1 MDKTKKLSTEFY
13 NLDPTDRVNIEFK
26 SDDSAS
32 TRVKKIEKSITND
45 IYFTHFRS
53 LVMEEYY
60 NYIGSEK
67 MIKKPLVPEDVKNDV
82 NRILEDNGL
91 KQSLSNI
98 ALRLHDK
105 GIRSLNNDNTYTCH
119 DPSKQLRYAY
129 DPEAEPLESIRSA
142 RLAWTQGIEEE
153 VRAMT
158 EESNR
163 DFATVRPLGKI
174 NPYLLDKE
182 DLIIAKEED
191 RIYRGDD
198 VNSYN
203 DGTSGT
209 SAGNNINLDDNGL
222 HIKANDEDG
231 PRFLFDSEDLLETAA
246 SIVSPNR
253 SLSSTDRYIG
263 MLKVVITVATLDSL
277 SSQYA
282 DLSPKMT
289 QLGLDDHFSNWG
301 DRLNVSRQDD
311 GELIISNGTCMD
323 ARRFL
328 RRGVTNSLRPGLWRL
343 AFGLPPSSV
352 PVEDKAF
359 YRLRQACNQLD
370 LLTDELYILDV
381 KSTLDDYRYFV
392 FEEEL
397 KEIMLCFSRDE
408 TIRHKSLYCVHTP
421 LLNMGMGDV
430 AKRAQIE
437 AKKAYDLKYKTNSLL
452 PMNTNPNINNHKRS
466 PSPTTST
473 VVAASVPPDGPDE
486 NVLQSVLPI
495 SKEELPPGP
504 PEPNSSDSNDANDD
518 VDSLIDA
525 EGTMLDSGMEGRGDA
540 GENSGAGYLR
550 NVDYSDV
557 AGPPSAVQPFLGLC
571 SYFAPLCFI
580 LRSSRPLQA
589 GRAKEGG
596 QGALYTMTRVT
607 YQRIWCRMNVLSSD
621 PGTLLYVCK
630 LFEELLLSQHPRLFL
645 HLVNMGVQP
654 LYVAFPWMQL
664 GFTTLLD
671 IDELLL
677 LWDRVF
683 GYQDTSLL
691 AVLAA
696 GIFIFKA
703 DALFLC
709 GSAAEIQQHL
719 NDSNCIKVLPILQMM
734 LFRERL

>member
-1 MDKTKKLSTEFY
+1 MEKSKKFNSVCY
-13 NLDPTDRVNIEFK
+13 NLDPSDRADIEFK
-26 SDDSAS
+26 YNDSAS
-32 TRVKKIEKSITND
+32 VRSKKIEKSITND
-45 IYFTHFRS
+45 IYFTHYRS
-53 LVMEEYY
+53 LVMEEYF

-67 MIKKPLVPEDVKNDV
+67 MIKKPLVPEDVSNSV
-82 NRILEDNGL
+82 NRILEEHGL

-98 ALRLHDK
+98 ALRLHDQ
-105 GIRSLNNDNTYTCH
+105 GIRSLSNNSTYTCI
-119 DPSKQLRYAY
+119 DPSKQSCIRYAY
-129 DPEAEPLESIRSA
+129 NAEAEPLESIRSA
-142 RLAWTQGIEEE
+142 RLAWAQGIEEE

-158 EESNR
+158 DESNR

-182 DLIIAKEED
+182 DLILAKEED

-198 VNSYN
+198 VNGIN
-203 DGTSGT
+203 DGSSATS
-209 SAGNNINLDDNGL
+209 GNNINLDDNGL

-253 SLSSTDRYIG
+253 SSLSTDRYIG
-263 MLKVVITVATLDSL
+263 MLKVVITVPSL
-277 SSQYA
+277 ESLASRYS
-282 DLSPKMT
+282 DLNPKMT
-289 QLGLDDHFSNWG
+289 HLGLDDHFSNWG

-311 GELIISNGTCMD
+311 GELIVSNGTCID
-323 ARRFL
+323 ARQFL
-328 RRGVTNSLRPGLWRL
+328 KRGVTNSLRPALWRL

-352 PVEDKAF
+352 PVEDRAF

-408 TIRHKSLYCVHTP
+408 TIRHKSLYCIHTP
-421 LLNMGMGDV
+421 LLHMGMGDV

-437 AKKAYDLKYKTNSLL
+437 AKKAYDLKYTTNSLL
-452 PMNTNPNINNHKRS
+452 PMNTNPKLNNHTRS
-466 PSPTTST
+466 ASPTASA
-473 VVAASVPPDGPDE
+473 VVAASVPPDGPDD
-486 NVLQSVLPI
+486 NDIQSSSPI
-495 SKEELPPGP
+495 SKEEFPPGP
-504 PEPNSSDSNDANDD
+504 PELHGSDSNDALDD
-518 VDSLIDA
+518 VNSLADGGGNNLNSNNT
-525 EGTMLDSGMEGRGDA
+525 GT
-540 GENSGAGYLR
+540 GYLR

-580 LRSSRPLQA
+580 FRSSRPLQA
-589 GRAKEGG
+589 GRSKEDGH
-596 QGALYTMTRVT
+596 GALYSMTRVT

-621 PGTLLYVCK
+621 PGTLIYVCK
-630 LFEELLLSQHPRLFL
+630 LFEDILMSQHPRLFL
-645 HLVNMGVQP
+645 HLVNIGVQP

-683 GYQDTSLL
+683 GYQDTLLL

-703 DALFLC
+703 EALFLC
-709 GSAAEIQQHL
+709 ETSTEAQQHL
-719 NDSNCIKVLPILQMM
+719 NDSNCLKVLPILQMM
-734 LFRERL
+734 LFRE